1 MENICIDFDGVI
13 HIMKGYDEHYDG
25 WKNGAIEGELA
36 PGAGEAIEKLQE
48 KYNVIVFTTRDNLT
62 TVSLWL
68 NEHNISCKR
77 VTNHKPEAIA
87 YIDDKGIRFESWDQ
101 VMDDIEEHISN
112 EDISINS
119 KIREASQEFRKM
131 LDEIEKEHNIKVK
144 YNLDTY
150 GFVNKVNK

>member
-13 HIMKGYDEHYDG
+13 HVMKGYTTDYIG
-25 WKNGAIEGELA
+25 WESGKIEGELA
-36 PGAGEAIEKLQE
+36 LGAKEAIEKLQ
-48 KYNVIVFTTRDNLT
+48 KRYNVIVFTTRDNLT

-112 EDISINS
+112 EDTEINRKIQDVTKVYKKCIKAIEEEHSVSI
-119 KIREASQEFRKM
+119 KYQLKFM
-131 LDEIEKEHNIKVK
+131 GIENEQ
-144 YNLDTY
+144 
-150 GFVNKVNK
+150 